1 LEGVK
6 AVFGQVLWW
15 TEIAAEALLLARAI
29 GTKFYTKYTSFYFYV
44 SCVLLVDL
52 FRLAVF
58 TALPNSYPLFYWRT
72 QFLAA
77 TVGYAVILEMYTQA
91 LKKCRGVVRVANG
104 LLLCI
109 LAAVMLKVIA
119 GAVSGS
125 GWSPGETMAAL
136 ERDMRALQA
145 ALLLVVIALLAYYK
159 IPTGKNLMGIVVGYS
174 CYVATSVVC
183 LGFGSLPGFG
193 PRPAWRSVQPI
204 AYLATLLIW
213 CSTLWSYHPNPEPDR
228 GSKIERDYKL
238 LSDQTKRILSKAR
251 SYLKMGGEL

>member
-1 LEGVK
+1 MFE
-6 AVFGQVLWW
+6 QILWW
-15 TEIAAEALLLARAI
+15 TEIAAETLLLARAI

-145 ALLLVVIALLAYYK
+145 ALLLVIIALLAYYK

>member
-1 LEGVK
+1 MK

>member
-1 LEGVK
+1 MF
-6 AVFGQVLWW
+6 AQVLWW

-29 GTKFYTKYTSFYFYV
+29 RARFYTKYPLFYFYV
-44 SCVLLVDL
+44 SSVLLLEL
-52 FRLAVF
+52 FRVAVF
-58 TALPNSYPLFYWRT
+58 TKLPNSYPVFYWRT

-91 LKKCRGVVRVANG
+91 LKKYRGVVRVANG

-109 LAAVMLKVIA
+109 LAAVMLKTIA

-174 CYVATSVVC
+174 CYVATSVLC

-213 CSTLWSYHPNPEPDR
+213 CSTLWSYHPNPEPDH